1 MSDAIGEAMD
11 EFEITEFLTN
21 RGLGVLGF
29 AAAGEAYT
37 LPVAFAYDDEQARCI
52 FRFLMPDHSRKREF
66 VADTETASLTVYE
79 WGGPDDWR
87 SVVVRGP
94 LQQLPE
100 AELAE
105 AATLFSDLGAEG
117 ALDIFNEPVSAYE
130 TGWYELDVSERTGRR
145 GFE

>member
-11 EFEITEFLTN
+11 EFEITQLLTD

-37 LPVAFAYDDEQARCI
+37 LPVAFAYDDEQERCI
-52 FRFLMPDHSRKREF
+52 FRFLMPEHSRKREF
-66 VADTETASLTVYE
+66 IADTQTASLTVYE

-94 LQQLPE
+94 LQPL
-100 AELAE
+100 ADDELTQ
-105 AATLFSDLGAEG
+105 AATLFSDLGAEA
-117 ALDIFNEPVSAYE
+117 ALDIFNQPVSAYE
-130 TGWYELDVSERTGRR
+130 SGWYELAVSERTGRR
-145 GFE
+145 SFE